1 MKPPVSIRPAV
12 PGDLAALL
20 AIEQAGF
27 GADAF
32 SRRQMR
38 YLMTRAKGAFFIAL
52 REGVPAGYISVLAS
66 ARHRHGRIY
75 SLAVDAVFRGQGV
88 AEALLDR
95 ALDFARARNLRSV
108 FLEVRPENK
117 AAAALYGKKGFIKR
131 AVIPDYY
138 HDGAPAVSM
147 MLLFAQPKR

>member
-20 AIEQAGF
+20 AVEQASF

-52 REGVPAGYISVLAS
+52 RQGVPAGYISVLAS

-75 SLAVDAVFRGQGV
+75 SLAVDAAFRGQGV

-95 ALDFARARNLRSV
+95 ALDFARARSLRSV

-117 AAAALYGKKGFIKR
+117 AAAALYGKKGFVKR

-138 HDGAPAVSM
+138 HDGGSADSM
-147 MLLFAQPKR
+147 VLLFTRP